1 MTQFVMA
8 SDPVGR
14 AVWREALLKAAK
26 ASTDAYRTVFFLEL
40 NGDLSPFS
48 LDELLAN
55 LTHLFGL
62 V

>member
-1 MTQFVMA
+1 MA

-40 NGDLSPFS
+40 NGDSPR
-48 LDELLAN
+48 
-55 LTHLFGL
+55 
-62 V
+62 